1 MRLNH
6 IAIFVLAVL
15 AVIMGTSCNKTGSE
29 NQGLADGA
37 SAPAEQ
43 AADAADAQKN
53 ADKTKV
59 SADAAANENPNGEEH
74 QDAKR
79 GDAPSDQPENI
90 ILPEYIYPED
100 DPIKTAIAD
109 YLVHEI
115 GKNYSAADVCIPS
128 ISVIG
133 SDESDPNEIRVWGD
147 FWVFQYKLNRDMLE
161 TASGGSHPGLMHLK
175 KSDNT
180 YTVTKFDVVADGA
193 DNLESAK
200 KIFGDRYDEFHK
212 INSDAE
218 AREKIRRQFISDYV
232 KKNNLS
238 ITKVKD
244 FGWDPIDLAK

>member
-15 AVIMGTSCNKTGSE
+15 AVIMGTSCNKAGSE
-29 NQGLADGA
+29 KGLADGTP
-37 SAPAEQ
+37 APAEQ

-53 ADKTKV
+53 ADKTGI
-59 SADAAANENPNGEEH
+59 SADAAANENLNGDDH

-79 GDAPSDQPENI
+79 GDAPSDQPEDI
-90 ILPEYIYPED
+90 TLPAYTYPED
-100 DPIKTAIAD
+100 DPIKAVIAD
-109 YLVHEI
+109 YLIREI

-133 SDESDPNEIRVWGD
+133 SDESDPNDIRVWGD

-175 KSDNT
+175 KSANT
-180 YTVTKFDVVADGA
+180 YTVTRFDVVADGS

>member
-15 AVIMGTSCNKTGSE
+15 AVFMGTSCNKAVSKD
-29 NQGLADGA
+29 QGLADGA
-37 SAPAEQ
+37 SAPSEQ
-43 AADAADAQKN
+43 PADAADAQKK
-53 ADKTKV
+53 ADRAGI
-59 SADAAANENPNGEEH
+59 SAEAAANENSNGEDH

-128 ISVIG
+128 MSVVG
-133 SDESDPNEIRVWGD
+133 SDESDPNDIQVWGD

-175 KSDNT
+175 KSNNT